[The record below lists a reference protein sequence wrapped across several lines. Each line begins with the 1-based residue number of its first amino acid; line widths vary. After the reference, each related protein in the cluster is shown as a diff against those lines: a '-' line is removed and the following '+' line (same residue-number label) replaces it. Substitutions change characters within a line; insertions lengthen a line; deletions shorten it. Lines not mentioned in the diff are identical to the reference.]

1 MKNKKYVKE
10 YCWAFK
16 DDEFF
21 NNGEKTIEDTLKE
34 AFNTASESNFENDI
48 LVVRIGEKR
57 YYNDNYHL
65 DFDDVLEKMK
75 DYAWDEAG
83 EIAEGYLECS
93 KEDLE
98 WAQEKFLTLWK
109 QFKKRTKNERAFYFA
124 ENIEEYKLDING
136 NIILEN
142 V

>member
-16 DDEFF
+16 GNEYF
-21 NNGEKTIEDTLKE
+21 NNGEKTIKATLKE
-34 AFNTASESNFENDI
+34 AFDTANERDFENDI
-48 LVVRIGEKR
+48 LVVQIGEKR
-57 YYNDNYHL
+57 YYNDNSTL
-65 DFDDVLEKMK
+65 DFDDVLERMK

-83 EIAEGYLECS
+83 EISEGYLECS

-109 QFKKRTKNERAFYFA
+109 QFKKKTKNERAFYFA
-124 ENIEEYKLDING
+124 ENIEEYKLDTNG

>member
-1 MKNKKYVKE
+1 MKNKE

-16 DDEFF
+16 GKEYF
-21 NNGEKTIEDTLKE
+21 NGGEKTIKATLKE
-34 AFNTASESNFENDI
+34 AFDTANERDFENDI
-48 LVVRIGEKR
+48 LVVQIGEKE

-65 DFDDVLEKMK
+65 DFDDVLDRMK
-75 DYAWDEAG
+75 DCAWNEAG

-98 WAQEKFLTLWK
+98 WAQEKFLNLWK

-124 ENIEEYKLDING
+124 VNIEEYKLDTNG

-142 V
+142 M